1 MELYHWIG
9 NHGFDLLEAVGIIGS
24 LSYTAAAFRRDRES
38 RQVEN
43 LLNFIQN
50 HREIWKE
57 LLREERL
64 KRILDPKA
72 DVDRDPITPEE
83 RVFVTFLVTHLSA
96 VFYAKRDGLTIGPS
110 GEREDVLRFFS
121 LPIPKRVWNDLK
133 GVQNPEFVEHVEE
146 CLGATPVD

>member
-9 NHGFDLLEAVGIIGS
+9 NHGFDLLEAVGIIGG

-43 LLNFIQN
+43 LLNLIQN

-64 KRILDPKA
+64 KRILDPEV

-96 VFYAKRDGLTIGPS
+96 VFYARRDGLTIGPS
-110 GEREDVLRFFS
+110 GERDDVLRFFS

-133 GVQNPEFVEHVEE
+133 SVQNPDFVEYVEE
-146 CLGATPVD
+146 CLSLGQ